1 MTREFLPNTN
11 AHLMNCWELDRE
23 ALIAFKNGLND
34 PANRLSSWKGSNFD
48 LRDPHQDGFQFFGSG
63 AIPQTFGNLSSLQYL
78 DLDNSLTLEWQ
89 LGLYVDN
96 LDWVTGLVSLKH
108 LDMDAVDLS
117 NVGSH
122 WIMKLNKL
130 SSLTELHLSDCS
142 LSGPIPPLTFV
153 NLTSLVVLDLMSN
166 ELNSKIPDWLFL
178 YLGHNDLTASCHQLL
193 GGRWE
198 KIQELDLE
206 SISLHGKLPA
216 STGNM
221 TFLTFLNLF
230 SNNVKG
236 GIPSFIGKLFN
247 LVYFDIGKNNL
258 TGTLP
263 EFLEGI
269 ENCLSRRP
277 LPSLQVL
284 HLPNNHLVGKSPEC
298 LTQLANLVELDLS
311 SGNSLCGPIPA
322 SFGILQQ
329 NVTYLNLNE
338 DELNGTLPESLGQ
351 LSKLSFLDVSS
362 NRLTGIV
369 TETHF
374 LNLEKLRV
382 LDLSSNSFTL
392 AVNSNWVP
400 PFQVETLHMDSCHMG
415 PSFPAWLKSQKRLTD
430 LNLSNTSISGSIP
443 HWFWEHF
450 LNLSTLNVSNNHLEG
465 HLRSH
470 LNYAP
475 TLDIGTVAS
484 FDLSSNNF
492 SGASPIL
499 SGNFWIIDLSK
510 NKFSST
516 TPNDISFSNYLKFL
530 FISDNQISG
539 EIPPSIGKN
548 YWYLSY

>member
-34 PANRLSSWKGSNFD
+34 PANQLSSWKGSNFD

-130 SSLTELHLSDCS
+130 SSLTELHLSDC
-142 LSGPIPPLTFV
+142 
-153 NLTSLVVLDLMSN
+153 
-166 ELNSKIPDWLFL
+166 
-178 YLGHNDLTASCHQLL
+178 
-193 GGRWE
+193 
-198 KIQELDLE
+198 
-206 SISLHGKLPA
+206 
-216 STGNM
+216 
-221 TFLTFLNLF
+221 
-230 SNNVKG
+230 
-236 GIPSFIGKLFN
+236 GIPSFIGKLCN